1 MFYALELFI
10 LMNILERLS
19 KLESKSINFVF
30 DKAITIEFDIE
41 SNNLVL
47 CFDKVFFKSFKN
59 NILKTIKF

>member
-41 SNNLVL
+41 SNNLIL
-47 CFDKVFFKSFKN
+47 CFDKVFFK
-59 NILKTIKF
+59 